1 MNSVEQFLEPLLTDP
16 RITDI
21 CIQSEGGTF
30 VDRGRGME
38 RVESVDVLTNDEWKS
53 WALTRLSE
61 QGKSWNAAMPFC
73 DGVIRPHH
81 RIHVA
86 FPALTSSGMTI
97 SIRSLPVATSKRE
110 SVWARD
116 PMFERLVSF
125 VKSGA
130 SLIIA
135 GPTGSGKTTLMRD
148 LLEYV
153 PENERIIALE
163 DTPEIHPHHPHFL
176 SLRSRAPN
184 SDGFGEVTLRDLLKQ
199 TLRMRPDRII
209 LGECRGPEVLDL
221 LQLLNTGHR
230 GAMATLH
237 AHTPRDALRR
247 IELLCLLATHGR
259 LESRVIREMLA
270 YGIQVLVQVE
280 RTKEGRKITGVVQVE
295 GKEGEMILLRPLTP
309 V

>member
-1 MNSVEQFLEPLLTDP
+1 MNSVETFLKPLLSDP
-16 RITDI
+16 YITDI
-21 CIQSEGGTF
+21 CIQLEGGAF
-30 VDRGRGME
+30 IDQGNGME
-38 RVESVDVLTNDEWKS
+38 KVAPTHSISDEEWKS
-53 WALTRLSE
+53 WALSRLSE

-73 DGVIRPHH
+73 DGVILPHH

-86 FPALTSSGMTI
+86 FPALTSHGMTI
-97 SIRSLPVATSKRE
+97 SIRALPVAASKRE
-110 SVWARD
+110 SVWEKD
-116 PMFERLVSF
+116 PMFEKLAGF

-135 GPTGSGKTTLMRD
+135 GPTGSGKTTLLRD
-148 LLEYV
+148 LLEYI

-163 DTPEIHPHHPHFL
+163 DTPEIHPHHSHFL

-270 YGIQVLVQVE
+270 YGIQVLAQVE
-280 RTKEGRKITGVVQVE
+280 RTKDGRKITGVTEVC
-295 GKEGEMILLRPLTP
+295 GKEGEMILLRQLYKL
-309 V
+309 

>member
-1 MNSVEQFLEPLLTDP
+1 MIAMNIDSFLDPLLTD
-16 RITDI
+16 RSVTDI
-21 CIQSEGGTF
+21 CIQSGSDVF
-30 VDRGRGME
+30 VDRGNGME
-38 RVESVDVLTNDEWKS
+38 KHVGSLFTEEHWKTWVLE
-53 WALTRLSE
+53 RLSE
-61 QGKSWNAAMPFC
+61 QGKSWTAAMPFC

-81 RIHVA
+81 RLHVA
-86 FPALTSSGMTI
+86 FPALSSGGMTV
-97 SIRSLPVATSKRE
+97 SIRALPVALGRRE
-110 SVWARD
+110 SVWAGD
-116 PMFERLVSF
+116 PYFGRLVELVIRGCS
-125 VKSGA
+125 V
-130 SLIIA
+130 IIS
-135 GPTGSGKTTLMRD
+135 GPTGSGKTTLLRD

-153 PENERIIALE
+153 PHTERIIALE
-163 DTPEIHPHHPHFL
+163 DTPEIRPHHEHFL

-199 TLRMRPDRII
+199 TLRMRPDRLV

-247 IELLCLLATHGR
+247 IELLCLLATNGR

-280 RTKEGRKITGVVQVE
+280 RTPLGRKITEVVQVA
-295 GKEGEMILLRPLTP
+295 GKEGETILLRPLT
-309 V
+309 